1 MSESKISF
9 LTSSWFS
16 NCKGKLPEIRFTP
29 LAVEKQQTSGH
40 VVATFHQRAFV
51 VAMQTQVHKAMILER
66 EPKMFGDLVEESVAR
81 VSIGPA
87 FNDEG
92 YNRSANSVFVSLPGA

>member
-1 MSESKISF
+1 MTESKISF

-51 VAMQTQVHKAMILER
+51 VAMQTQR

-87 FNDEG
+87 LNDEG
-92 YNRSANSVFVSLPGA
+92 YNRSANSVFVSSPGA